1 MHVKQ
6 QSNNINFPH
15 LNGVRNFVSQHI
27 SKTIFEENFS
37 AWYSILFSGSR
48 DSHDICNWVVNN
60 MKFWEPLS

>member
-37 AWYSILFSGSR
+37 A
-48 DSHDICNWVVNN
+48 
-60 MKFWEPLS
+60 